1 LVVTKADR
9 IARLA
14 AHLLTTVCRK
24 LKQEVVSVRF
34 LDQPELN
41 TEGKYADFLLTVL
54 RPLPRIER

>member
-9 IARLA
+9 IARSA

-24 LKQEVVSVRF
+24 LKQEAVSVRF

>member
-1 LVVTKADR
+1 
-9 IARLA
+9 
-14 AHLLTTVCRK
+14 
-24 LKQEVVSVRF
+24 VSVRF